1 MTLGTGWASGQSQK
15 LHLRDIQDLNAA
27 LTVSSQALY
36 KQDLGP
42 SLHKGISC

>member
-1 MTLGTGWASGQSQK
+1 MTLGTGWASGQSQN

-36 KQDLGP
+36 KQELGP